1 VAKRLVQAGFKA
13 QPIRSSAAFQPS
25 CMKHCRRISKLTRVR
40 KTRWNGCRQQHW

>member
-25 CMKHCRRISKLTRVR
+25 YMEHCRRIPKFTRVR
-40 KTRWNGCRQQHW
+40 QTRWSGYRQRHW